1 MLERLA
7 KRKIQ
12 EWIKTGKDA
21 FMLTGA
27 RQIGKTYLIRECLK
41 ESGFPYVEINFIEQ
55 PQLVDVFSK
64 AKDAKELLMRLSLTA
79 NGKLKKG
86 KTIIFLD
93 EVQEFK
99 DIVTRVKFL
108 VEEGSFRYIMSGS
121 LLGVELNDLR
131 SAPVGYMEIY
141 DMYPMGFKEFAL
153 AVGINKEIF
162 EMLEEKFKNKVVVD
176 EYVHS
181 KLLEVFYLYL
191 IVGGMPEAVDVYLR
205 TNDLEKVAQVH
216 EKIIRLYKQ
225 DFSKYEIRYKLKLR
239 EIYDAMPGQLDQK
252 NKRFQLNSIG
262 KGMSYDRVENDFLW
276 LKDAGVVIPV
286 YNIAEPKLPLV
297 ISENRN
303 LFKLFFSDVGLLT
316 SRYSNQV
323 KLAILN
329 QDKSINNGAL
339 FENVVAQE
347 LLLHGELDFVI
358 ELNGK
363 VTPLEIKSGKDYKRH
378 SALNNILQN
387 QDYQIDEALIF
398 SEGNVEIDGK
408 RVYLPIYMI
417 IFLEEARLE
426 NTVYKLDLSGLKN
439 I

>member
-12 EWIKTGKDA
+12 EWLKTGKDA

-162 EMLEEKFKNKVVVD
+162 EMLEEKFKNKAVVD

-303 LFKLFFSDVGLLT
+303 LFKLFFSDVG
-316 SRYSNQV
+316 
-323 KLAILN
+323 
-329 QDKSINNGAL
+329 
-339 FENVVAQE
+339 
-347 LLLHGELDFVI
+347 
-358 ELNGK
+358 
-363 VTPLEIKSGKDYKRH
+363 
-378 SALNNILQN
+378 
-387 QDYQIDEALIF
+387 
-398 SEGNVEIDGK
+398 
-408 RVYLPIYMI
+408 
-417 IFLEEARLE
+417 
-426 NTVYKLDLSGLKN
+426 
-439 I
+439 